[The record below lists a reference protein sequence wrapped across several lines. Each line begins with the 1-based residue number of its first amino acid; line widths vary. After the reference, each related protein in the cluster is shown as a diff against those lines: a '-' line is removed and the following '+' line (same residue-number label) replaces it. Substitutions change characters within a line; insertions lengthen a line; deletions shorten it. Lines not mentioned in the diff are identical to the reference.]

1 MPSSALFYSVMDTN
15 DNLRI
20 AMTLSDA
27 EPPEGLFLDIS
38 VHRVLHDVGVPA
50 VEPWATSYIDA
61 VHDGRFGDAIWARY
75 HIFGNVI
82 DGMIEQLTVLESIT
96 EDAMGYKKFAPEDYA
111 AAVAFYTDRR
121 NSADTHPEV
130 IEIILRIDKEDL
142 SGVDIPDGL

>member
-1 MPSSALFYSVMDTN
+1 MS
-15 DNLRI
+15 
-20 AMTLSDA
+20 LSDI

-38 VHRVLHDVGVPA
+38 VQRVLHDVGVPA

-82 DGMIEQLTVLESIT
+82 DGMIEKLTVLESIT

-111 AAVAFYTDRR
+111 IAVAFYKDTM
-121 NSADTHPEV
+121 NNADTHPEV
-130 IEIILRIDKEDL
+130 IDIILHIDKQDL
-142 SGVDIPDGL
+142 SDIDLPDGI

>member
-1 MPSSALFYSVMDTN
+1 MPNSALLCFVIATN
-15 DNLRI
+15 SNLRI
-20 AMTLSDA
+20 AMILSDA

-38 VHRVLHDVGVPA
+38 VHRVLHDVGIPA

-111 AAVAFYTDRR
+111 AAVAFYTDRM